1 MNKSELIA
9 AVAEKAGVA
18 KSVAD
23 ATVNAMIDA
32 VAGALNAGDK
42 VAIAGFGNFEV
53 KERAAREGRNPATG
67 EAITSLRA
75 RRSPSRRASLLKRA
89 SEFVTNTKKGPS
101 ELGPFFIVETR
112 RVAKFLVANATFVI
126 FAPQY
131 MVVNFFKI
139 VLKRR
144 CFLRAAVLS

>member
-23 ATVNAMIDA
+23 GTVNAMIDA
-32 VAGALNAGDK
+32 VAGALKAGDK

-67 EAITSLRA
+67 EAITIA
-75 RRSPSRRASLLKRA
+75 ASKTVAFKASKALKE
-89 SEFVTNTKKGPS
+89 S
-101 ELGPFFIVETR
+101 I
-112 RVAKFLVANATFVI
+112 
-126 FAPQY
+126 
-131 MVVNFFKI
+131 
-139 VLKRR
+139 
-144 CFLRAAVLS
+144 

>member
-23 ATVNAMIDA
+23 TTVNAMIDA
-32 VAGALNAGDK
+32 VAGALKAGDK

-67 EAITSLRA
+67 EAITIA
-75 RRSPSRRASLLKRA
+75 ASKTVAFKASKALKE
-89 SEFVTNTKKGPS
+89 SV
-101 ELGPFFIVETR
+101 
-112 RVAKFLVANATFVI
+112 
-126 FAPQY
+126 
-131 MVVNFFKI
+131 
-139 VLKRR
+139 
-144 CFLRAAVLS
+144 

>member
-23 ATVNAMIDA
+23 NAVNAMIDA
-32 VAGALNAGDK
+32 VADALKAGDK

-67 EAITSLRA
+67 EAITIA
-75 RRSPSRRASLLKRA
+75 ASKTVAFKASKALKE
-89 SEFVTNTKKGPS
+89 S
-101 ELGPFFIVETR
+101 I
-112 RVAKFLVANATFVI
+112 
-126 FAPQY
+126 
-131 MVVNFFKI
+131 
-139 VLKRR
+139 
-144 CFLRAAVLS
+144 

>member
-18 KSVAD
+18 KSVAH

-32 VAGALNAGDK
+32 VAGALKAGDK

-67 EAITSLRA
+67 EAITIA
-75 RRSPSRRASLLKRA
+75 ASKTVAFKASKALKE
-89 SEFVTNTKKGPS
+89 SV
-101 ELGPFFIVETR
+101 
-112 RVAKFLVANATFVI
+112 
-126 FAPQY
+126 
-131 MVVNFFKI
+131 
-139 VLKRR
+139 
-144 CFLRAAVLS
+144 

>member
-23 ATVNAMIDA
+23 NTVNAVLEAI
-32 VAGALNAGDK
+32 AGALKDGDK

-67 EAITSLRA
+67 ETITIA
-75 RRSPSRRASLLKRA
+75 ASKAVAFKASKALKE
-89 SEFVTNTKKGPS
+89 S
-101 ELGPFFIVETR
+101 I
-112 RVAKFLVANATFVI
+112 
-126 FAPQY
+126 
-131 MVVNFFKI
+131 
-139 VLKRR
+139 
-144 CFLRAAVLS
+144 

>member
-23 ATVNAMIDA
+23 NAVNAMIDA
-32 VAGALNAGDK
+32 VAGALKAGDK

-67 EAITSLRA
+67 EAITIA
-75 RRSPSRRASLLKRA
+75 ASKTVAFKASKALKE
-89 SEFVTNTKKGPS
+89 S
-101 ELGPFFIVETR
+101 I
-112 RVAKFLVANATFVI
+112 
-126 FAPQY
+126 
-131 MVVNFFKI
+131 
-139 VLKRR
+139 
-144 CFLRAAVLS
+144 

>member
-23 ATVNAMIDA
+23 NAVNAMIDA
-32 VAGALNAGDK
+32 VADALKAGDK

-67 EAITSLRA
+67 EAITIA
-75 RRSPSRRASLLKRA
+75 ASKTVAFKASKALKE
-89 SEFVTNTKKGPS
+89 SV
-101 ELGPFFIVETR
+101 
-112 RVAKFLVANATFVI
+112 
-126 FAPQY
+126 
-131 MVVNFFKI
+131 
-139 VLKRR
+139 
-144 CFLRAAVLS
+144 

>member
-23 ATVNAMIDA
+23 NAVNAMIDA
-32 VAGALNAGDK
+32 VAGALKEGDK

-67 EAITSLRA
+67 EAITIA
-75 RRSPSRRASLLKRA
+75 ASKTVAFKASKALKE
-89 SEFVTNTKKGPS
+89 S
-101 ELGPFFIVETR
+101 I
-112 RVAKFLVANATFVI
+112 
-126 FAPQY
+126 
-131 MVVNFFKI
+131 
-139 VLKRR
+139 
-144 CFLRAAVLS
+144 

>member
-32 VAGALNAGDK
+32 VADALKAGDK

-67 EAITSLRA
+67 EAITIA
-75 RRSPSRRASLLKRA
+75 ASKTVAFKASKALKE
-89 SEFVTNTKKGPS
+89 SV
-101 ELGPFFIVETR
+101 
-112 RVAKFLVANATFVI
+112 
-126 FAPQY
+126 
-131 MVVNFFKI
+131 
-139 VLKRR
+139 
-144 CFLRAAVLS
+144 